1 MTATPAP
8 GPLHRRRPVAAPC
21 SMSAP
26 TPPSAVP
33 AGSAPAA
40 EPAPSQVTHQA
51 AEQPSTARPP
61 FPQPAAPH
69 AAPDRSAPAQPASR
83 PAAPDQRASRPSAP
97 EPPVPVPAAGDA
109 VPAAAPAPA
118 GAGPVPRPPLP
129 DEDPQYYLEQGAR
142 LLRGRLSA
150 TALAELERWRS
161 APTPWLELDGL
172 PQTVTEV
179 PTPRDGF
186 CDESLLTVPN
196 LVHFGLL
203 RLLGLEPVAFR
214 WENHGRLLRNVAPS
228 AGAARS
234 QTSWGYATELD
245 WHTDDSV
252 LDHAPGGTPGES
264 IPHFLTFYG
273 MRNTERVPTWL
284 LPVDEVLAGLPL
296 ATISAL
302 HQPDF
307 DVSAPESYASYGTGP
322 EAGAGAAADAR
333 AGTGADAGTGAGAFP
348 PGRPPLRTG
357 VPLLWTLPD
366 GGTGLRYGPGR
377 VSGRTPAARAALD
390 RFVARVAGCEGVPVL
405 VEAGGFHL
413 FDNRRVMHR
422 RLPFEPAAADRARW
436 LRRCYARRSTA

>member
-1 MTATPAP
+1 M
-8 GPLHRRRPVAAPC
+8 
-21 SMSAP
+21 
-26 TPPSAVP
+26 
-33 AGSAPAA
+33 
-40 EPAPSQVTHQA
+40 
-51 AEQPSTARPP
+51 
-61 FPQPAAPH
+61 
-69 AAPDRSAPAQPASR
+69 
-83 PAAPDQRASRPSAP
+83 
-97 EPPVPVPAAGDA
+97 
-109 VPAAAPAPA
+109 
-118 GAGPVPRPPLP
+118 P

-142 LLRGRLSA
+142 LLRSRLSA
-150 TALAELERWRS
+150 TALAGLERWRG

-172 PQTVTEV
+172 PQADAEV

-307 DVSAPESYASYGTGP
+307 DVSAPESYASYGTEP
-322 EAGAGAAADAR
+322 EADAETGGGAGP
-333 AGTGADAGTGAGAFP
+333 GADAGADTGAGAGVNP
-348 PGRPPLRTG
+348 AGRPPLRTG
-357 VPLLWTLPD
+357 APLLWTLPD
-366 GGTGLRYGPGR
+366 GSTGLRYGPGR